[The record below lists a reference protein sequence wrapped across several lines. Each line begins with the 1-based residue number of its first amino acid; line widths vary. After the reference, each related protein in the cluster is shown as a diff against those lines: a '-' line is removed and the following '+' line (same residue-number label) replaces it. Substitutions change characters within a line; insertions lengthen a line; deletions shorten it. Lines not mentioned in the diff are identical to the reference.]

1 MNKRTLIYLPIIHTP
16 KDMGELRDSIRQAA
30 VKVLGKQSLKQKD
43 QLVNRIWTA
52 IEQVIDALD
61 LPFEKVRLYQD
72 GLPICGREMEIVT
85 DLANNGSRNHR
96 LLEQLISKGAVL
108 MGTESAE
115 LLLEE
120 YRLIKQTVYG
130 RHGGKGAQ
138 TPRDLQK
145 KADILLKK
153 RDQFIAQRI
162 NNTLVPGETGIIFL
176 GMLHDPERGIDKEIK
191 IVYPI
196 TRPLSYKGTN
206 E

>member
-1 MNKRTLIYLPIIHTP
+1 MDKRELIYIPIVHTA
-16 KDMGELRDSIRQAA
+16 KDMGDLSDSIRQAA

-43 QLVNRIWTA
+43 QLVNQIWTA
-52 IEQVIDALD
+52 IEQAIDALE

-96 LLEQLISKGAVL
+96 LLEQLIRKGAVL

-120 YRLIKQTVYG
+120 YRLIKQTVSG
-130 RHGGKGAQ
+130 RHGGKGSQ
-138 TPRDLQK
+138 TPCDLHK

-153 RDQFIAQRI
+153 RDHFIAQRI
-162 NNTLVPGETGIIFL
+162 NNTLGPGETGIVFL
-176 GMLHDPERGIDKEIK
+176 GMLHDLEGLVDKKIK

-196 TRPLSYKGTN
+196 TKPLSRRGIN